1 MYTFNGVARNKQ
13 NRQMLIGQD
22 VWKTRSGMS
31 TISQQKSN
39 DVKTKKNDID
49 ILPVINYNF
58 NQEGVM
64 QR

>member
-39 DVKTKKNDID
+39 DVKTKKT
-49 ILPVINYNF
+49 ILTF
-58 NQEGVM
+58 C
-64 QR
+64 R